1 MKANE
6 LVNLFQ
12 HFKHYDDKEVFVYVK
27 NGLYY
32 PIKDVKICAGHIT
45 IVCENI
51 IIDAK
56 GTDFEPAIFTTSVK
70 TDKK

>member
-12 HFKHYDDKEVFVYVK
+12 HFKHYDDKEVFVYIK

-32 PIKDVKICAGHIT
+32 PIKEVKIYAGHIT
-45 IVCENI
+45 IVCEDI
-51 IIDAK
+51 AAHAK
-56 GTDFEPAIFTTSVK
+56 GTNFEPAVFTTSVK
-70 TDKK
+70 TNKK